1 MLSILVHA
9 LIAAALAPCATFAVL
24 FRNDLRGCTVAACIG
39 VAAAAAAIVFYD
51 RYANLATAVLA
62 VPVGAVATYKIQQ
75 WYVY

>member
-1 MLSILVHA
+1 M
-9 LIAAALAPCATFAVL
+9 
-24 FRNDLRGCTVAACIG
+24 AACIG